1 MYIKQVLIFLTFYKK
16 ILFYICKLILTYKN
30 FLFHCTKNT
39 LFIYIYINMFEYKN
53 FGKSILKAK
62 TNTKIDTKY

>member
-30 FLFHCTKNT
+30 FLFHCTKDT
-39 LFIYIYINMFEYKN
+39 LFIYINIFEHKN
-53 FGKSILKAK
+53 FGKSILRAK
-62 TNTKIDTKY
+62 TNTKINTKY